1 MNAESDIRAALI
13 AELRGDATLSGQVNR
28 VYDGAPEKARPPM
41 VVVGECQGS
50 DWAVKDRPGRELR
63 IGIVIEDEI
72 ETPVRISGIMPMV
85 DAGVQRLAGTVAGW
99 QIGSL
104 VMIRSRLLRTNA
116 GRWNAVMDY
125 RIRVLADI

>member
-13 AELRGDATLSGQVNR
+13 AELRGDTALGAQVNR
-28 VYDGAPEKARPPM
+28 IYDGTPAKATPPM
-41 VVVGECQGS
+41 VVVGDALGS

-63 IGIVIEDEI
+63 IGLVIEDDI
-72 ETPVRISGIMPMV
+72 ETPARIGGIMPMA
-85 DAGVQRLAGTVAGW
+85 DAAVQRLSGTVAGW
-99 QIGSL
+99 RIGSL

-125 RIRVLADI
+125 RIRVLAA